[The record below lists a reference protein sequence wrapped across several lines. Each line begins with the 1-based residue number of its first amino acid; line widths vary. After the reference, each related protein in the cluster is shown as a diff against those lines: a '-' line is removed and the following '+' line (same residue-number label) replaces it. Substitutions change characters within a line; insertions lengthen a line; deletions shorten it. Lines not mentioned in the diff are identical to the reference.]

1 MSQYIY
7 LHDRHSA
14 GMDEERAV
22 HISTY
27 MYVSLH
33 TQTCLNTCT
42 YMTGTAR
49 VWMKSALLE
58 RDADDLDAAV
68 KLLSMGVEK
77 YPDFDKLWIMTV
89 QVECVLLL

>member
-1 MSQYIY
+1 M
-7 LHDRHSA
+7 A
-14 GMDEERAV
+14 
-22 HISTY
+22 
-27 MYVSLH
+27 
-33 TQTCLNTCT
+33 
-42 YMTGTAR
+42 GTAR